1 MARLGRDARRCQLV
15 PGGEMELD
23 ELAAAVGGLLKE
35 RGLTLALAESCTG
48 GLLGHHLTNIPGSSE
63 YFLGSVVAYSY
74 SLKREILGVPSETLT
89 QYGAVSR
96 QTALGMARG
105 CRAISGA
112 DVVLAITGIAGPAGE
127 TEDKPVGL
135 TYVALIAEDVE
146 ACERHVWSGDRRQ
159 NKASSA
165 RAALLLL
172 EKYLRSGLLRVP
184 ELDNAFDDERHGL

>member
-1 MARLGRDARRCQLV
+1 MD
-15 PGGEMELD
+15 LD
-23 ELAAAVGGLLKE
+23 ELAAVVGELLKE

-96 QTALGMARG
+96 QTALGMAKG
-105 CRAISGA
+105 CRGATGA

-135 TYVALIAEDVE
+135 TYVALVADDVE
-146 ACERHVWSGDRRQ
+146 ACERHVWSGDRLQ

-172 EKYLRSGLLRVP
+172 EKYLRSGLLQVP
-184 ELDNAFDDERHGL
+184 ESDQEADHEGGGLQLDTGL

>member
-1 MARLGRDARRCQLV
+1 MD
-15 PGGEMELD
+15 LD
-23 ELAAAVGGLLKE
+23 ELAALVGELLRE

-48 GLLGHHLTNIPGSSE
+48 GLVGHHLTNTPGSSE

-89 QYGAVSR
+89 RYGAVSR

-105 CRAISGA
+105 CRGVSGA
-112 DVVLAITGIAGPAGE
+112 DVVLAITGIAGPTGE

-135 TYVALIAEDVE
+135 TYVVLIAEDVE
-146 ACERHVWSGDRRQ
+146 ACERHVWSGGRLQ

-165 RAALLLL
+165 KAALLLL
-172 EKYLRSGLLRVP
+172 EKYLRSGLLEVP
-184 ELDNAFDDERHGL
+184 EPDHRADHESFAL

>member
-1 MARLGRDARRCQLV
+1 MD
-15 PGGEMELD
+15 LD
-23 ELAAAVGGLLKE
+23 ELATIVGQLLKKK
-35 RGLTLALAESCTG
+35 GLTLALAESCTG

-96 QTALGMARG
+96 QTAMGMAKG
-105 CRAISGA
+105 CRAVTGA
-112 DVVLAITGIAGPAGE
+112 DVALAITGIAGPAGE

-146 ACERHVWSGDRRQ
+146 ACERHVWPGDRLQ
-159 NKASSA
+159 NKTASA

-172 EKYLRSGLLRVP
+172 EKYLSSGLLQVP
-184 ELDNAFDDERHGL
+184 EPDDEVDDERGGL